1 MLLQVLKL
9 IRLPLL
15 MIFIYAT
22 LRFIIGIQG
31 VPYAPRGN
39 AMFSVVGVSLISSI
53 YFGAI
58 SHRAARLSWTGTI
71 LTGVLIGLFSQ
82 ILIFTATFLSYVG
95 NLNTYYVHWD
105 ALNVPEGTVVPMAK
119 ALQSRL
125 GGLIGGPVINI
136 VMASVGRLLSVL
148 LPDFKNS

>member
-22 LRFIIGIQG
+22 LRFILGIQG

-39 AMFSVVGVSLISSI
+39 AMFSVVGISFISSI

-58 SHRAARLSWTGTI
+58 SHRGAHLNWGGTI
-71 LTGVLIGLFSQ
+71 LTGALIGLFSQ
-82 ILIFTATFLSYVG
+82 TLIFTATFISYAG

-119 ALQSRL
+119 ALQSRV
-125 GGLIGGPVINI
+125 GGIIVGSVIS
-136 VMASVGRLLSVL
+136 VVLASIGRLLSGL
-148 LPDFKNS
+148 LPDFKNG